1 MIIGICGLQSSGK
14 DTLGSIL
21 IQKYGFV
28 KLSYAG
34 ILKDIVSI
42 IFGWDREMVEGATK
56 ESRQWREQV
65 DQWWSS
71 RLNMPNLTPRYV
83 LQYFGT
89 ELFRNHFHNDIWV
102 AAVER
107 QLSKYKNVVITD
119 CRFPNEINVLKSN
132 KAKLIKIVRG
142 ELPIWFGEYE
152 SGLIE
157 VPPNIHPSE
166 YMWIKNNFDYTI
178 KNDGTIEE
186 LENICDK
193 IISNNY

>member
-142 ELPIWFGEYE
+142 ELPSWFGEYE

-157 VPPNIHPSE
+157 VPLNIHPSE